1 MKSCEVILRQ
11 SKFTPRVHLIRTVL
25 GCALLLSASR
35 AALAQPIDIPVVL
48 PLTGG
53 AAFLGQGERDA
64 LRIVEGVVNKGDHPP
79 VHFSFFDDQSSPQTA
94 VQLASQI
101 KAQQPAVVLGSAIVA
116 MCNAMV
122 PMLKGGPVMYCLSP
136 GIHPADGSGVFTA
149 FISTHDL
156 ARALVR
162 YYRGR
167 GFTRLA
173 MITSTDASGQDGRLG
188 FEEALKLPENAG
200 LSVVSSVQF
209 NPTDVSVSAQVQQM
223 KAANPQ
229 AVIAWTSG
237 APFGTVLKGIVQGG
251 LDVPVATTD
260 ANMTNAQMAQYASF
274 LPSEALF
281 MSSEWPPHTG
291 AVTLDPRVVAAQK
304 AMFDAYAAAGAKP
317 DISAAL
323 AWDAGVLAAKAVRA
337 GGTGAKPEGVR
348 STIAAIKDWAGVN
361 GIYDFTKVPQRGLDE
376 TNAVVTRWQ
385 PKENTW
391 TIISQPG
398 GGPL

>member
-1 MKSCEVILRQ
+1 MKPFVWM
-11 SKFTPRVHLIRTVL
+11 PRRLAARATL
-25 GCALLLSASR
+25 GCALLLYSVGGAV
-35 AALAQPIDIPVVL
+35 AQAIDVPVVL

-64 LRIVEGVVNKGDHPP
+64 LRIVEGVVNTGGAPP
-79 VHFSFFDDQSSPQTA
+79 IHFSFFDDQSSPQTA

-101 KAQQPAVVLGSAIVA
+101 KAQQPPVVLGSAIVA
-116 MCNAMV
+116 MCNAMA
-122 PMLKGGPVMYCLSP
+122 PMLKGGPVLYCFSP

-200 LSVVSSVQF
+200 LSLVSSVQF
-209 NPTDVSVSAQVQQM
+209 NPADVSVSAQVQQM

-251 LDVPVATTD
+251 LEVPVATTD
-260 ANMTNAQMAQYASF
+260 ANMTYAQMAQYASF
-274 LPSEALF
+274 LPDEALF

-291 AVTLDPRVVAAQK
+291 AMTLDPRVMAAQK
-304 AMFDAYAAAGAKP
+304 AMFDAYAKAGAKP

-323 AWDAGVLAAKAVRA
+323 AWDAGVLAVQAVRA
-337 GGTGAKPEGVR
+337 GGGKDVKPESVR
-348 STIAAIKDWAGVN
+348 SFIAGTRDWAGIN
-361 GIYDFTKVPQRGLDE
+361 GVYDFTKVPQRGLDE

-391 TIISQPG
+391 TIVSQPG
-398 GGPL
+398 GSPL

>member
-64 LRIVEGVVNKGDHPP
+64 LRIVEGVVNKGDNPP

-116 MCNAMV
+116 MCNAMA

-149 FISTHDL
+149 FLSTHDL

-398 GGPL
+398 GAPL

>member
-25 GCALLLSASR
+25 GCALLLSVSR

-64 LRIVEGVVNKGDHPP
+64 LRIVEGVVNKGDDPP
-79 VHFSFFDDQSSPQTA
+79 VHFSFFDDQSSPQAA

-101 KAQQPAVVLGSAIVA
+101 KAQQPLVVLGSAIVA
-116 MCNAMV
+116 MCNAMA

-323 AWDAGVLAAKAVRA
+323 AWDAGVLAAKAVRS
-337 GGTGAKPEGVR
+337 GGPGAKPEALR
-348 STIAAIKDWAGVN
+348 SYIAAIKDWAGVN

-398 GGPL
+398 GAPL

>member
-1 MKSCEVILRQ
+1 MSRVSGRLCGILFLCAVGAARAQ
-11 SKFTPRVHLIRTVL
+11 SVE
-25 GCALLLSASR
+25 
-35 AALAQPIDIPVVL
+35 IPVVL

-64 LRIVEGVVNKGDHPP
+64 LRVVEGVINHGGGPQVRFVFH
-79 VHFSFFDDQSSPQTA
+79 DDQSSPQTA

-101 KAQQPAVVLGSAIVA
+101 KAQQQPVVLGSAIVA
-116 MCNAMV
+116 MCNAMA
-122 PMLKGGPVMYCLSP
+122 PMLKGGPVMYCFSP
-136 GIHPADGSGVFTA
+136 GIHPAVGSAVFTA

-156 ARALVR
+156 ARSLVR

-200 LSVVSSVQF
+200 LSLVSSVQF
-209 NPTDVSVSAQVQQM
+209 NPADVSVSAQVQQM
-223 KAANPQ
+223 KAAAPQ

-260 ANMTNAQMAQYASF
+260 ANMTYAQMTQYASF
-274 LPSEALF
+274 LPTEPLY
-281 MSSEWPPHTG
+281 MSSEWPPHPDTM
-291 AVTLDPRVVAAQK
+291 TLDPRVLAAQK
-304 AMFDAYAAAGAKP
+304 VMFEAFAAAGTKP
-317 DISAAL
+317 DNAVAH
-323 AWDAGVLAAKAVRA
+323 AWDPAMLIRDALRA
-337 GGTGAKPEGVR
+337 GRTTPDAIR
-348 STIAAIKDWAGVN
+348 DYIAATRDWVGIN

-376 TNAVVTRWQ
+376 MNAVVTRWQ
-385 PKENTW
+385 PEQKTW
-391 TIISQPG
+391 SIISRPG
-398 GGPL
+398 GDPL